1 MFSPHPATLC
11 NVRAA
16 MDYTSLKVTELRAIL
31 KERNIPSTGL
41 KLKADIID
49 RIVSDD
55 QEKENNAA
63 AGNRDAPVPVA
74 TDQEEVTQAIEALPE
89 PDTLPNKDAGQESAA
104 QDVPHEDPS
113 EDLAA
118 QTTQVSNNELGAL
131 PNAVEPVVKT
141 ALEEDKSAAGNTS
154 VPAIDA
160 PVAEESRKR
169 RASPDSPPSP
179 DPKRAKPSDED
190 TLTSKVEEAK
200 ENIAKSGIQDAPDLK
215 RETQASEEQDGTNLP
230 EDRKI
235 DAALHPATAA
245 LYISQ
250 LIRPISVPA
259 LEDHLA
265 SLASP
270 ASPRKDPIRELHVDA
285 IRTHALVIF
294 SSTDAATLVRDNL
307 HNTVWPA
314 EPARKPLSVDFLP
327 EDTCAD
333 FIARERDPA
342 NDRNTRWQV
351 EYRTSAQG
359 TTVELVDTSHS
370 APRPRELPGQKSE
383 EADAP
388 PPQDDVRDRENAVH
402 SPSSGKATKQ
412 SVNAPPVPSSL
423 PNPQLRNLDEC
434 FRSTTAKPKLYW
446 LPVSDESAGTR
457 LSALR
462 DATSGGWNARR
473 DFEKFGNTLAGSG
486 LDQLRRYTFE
496 DGRVVDGG
504 AEWSGSAGGRGGFG
518 GGRRAG
524 GYGGP
529 SRGGRFGGRPRAGGD
544 RYVPP

>member
-1 MFSPHPATLC
+1 
-11 NVRAA
+11 

-55 QEKENNAA
+55 QEKDNNVAP
-63 AGNRDAPVPVA
+63 GNEDAPIPVA
-74 TDQEEVTQAIEALPE
+74 TDQEEVTQANKALPE
-89 PDTLPNKDAGQESAA
+89 PDALPTEDAVQESAA
-104 QDVPHEDPS
+104 QDVPQEDPS

-118 QTTQVSNNELGAL
+118 QTTQVSNNELEAL
-131 PNAVEPVVKT
+131 PNAEKAP
-141 ALEEDKSAAGNTS
+141 EEDKSAAGNTS
-154 VPAIDA
+154 VPANDA

-169 RASPDSPPSP
+169 RASHDSPPSP

-190 TLTSKVEEAK
+190 TLTTKVDEAQQ
-200 ENIAKSGIQDAPDLK
+200 NIAKSGIQEASDPQ
-215 RETQASEEQDGTNLP
+215 RETQASEERHSPAPL

-265 SLASP
+265 SLALP
-270 ASPRKDPIRELHVDA
+270 ASPGKDPIKELHVDA
-285 IRTHALVIF
+285 IRTHALVLF
-294 SSTDAATLVRDNL
+294 SSIDAATLVRDNL

-314 EPARKPLSVDFLP
+314 EPARKPLSVDFIP
-327 EDTCAD
+327 EDTCAE
-333 FIARERDPA
+333 FIAKERDPA

-351 EYRTSAQG
+351 EYRTSAHG

-370 APRPRELPGQKSE
+370 AARPRTLPDQKSE
-383 EADAP
+383 EADAAP
-388 PPQDDVRDRENAVH
+388 PRDDTRDRENAVR
-402 SPSSGKATKQ
+402 SLSSAKATKQ
-412 SVNAPPVPSSL
+412 SVNAPPAPSL

-462 DATSGGWNARR
+462 DATSAGWNARR